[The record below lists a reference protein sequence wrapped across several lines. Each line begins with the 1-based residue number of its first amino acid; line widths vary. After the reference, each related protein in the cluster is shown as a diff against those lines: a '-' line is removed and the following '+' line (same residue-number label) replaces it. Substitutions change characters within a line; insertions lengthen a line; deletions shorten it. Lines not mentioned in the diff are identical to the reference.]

1 MLPLS
6 GTHSAGWIDCADRL
20 PAVGR
25 GDARSGRRGVERR
38 RRAVDSDRTGAG
50 DDVRRAAVRLRS
62 GSLLFERGLSVQDGG
77 ADSGDRVPLHAPR
90 ADGAAGGFA
99 GIGQAGG
106 VPLAGSVGRSHRRR
120 HLHRVC
126 ERAAVMTPVLSF
138 AQWLQYVG
146 WAAALRY
153 SAAAYPL
160 VLTLHIVGIAFFGG
174 LIIITDLRLLGVT
187 MRRLPMLKV
196 IGAL

>member
-1 MLPLS
+1 
-6 GTHSAGWIDCADRL
+6 
-20 PAVGR
+20 
-25 GDARSGRRGVERR
+25 
-38 RRAVDSDRTGAG
+38 
-50 DDVRRAAVRLRS
+50 
-62 GSLLFERGLSVQDGG
+62 
-77 ADSGDRVPLHAPR
+77 
-90 ADGAAGGFA
+90 
-99 GIGQAGG
+99 
-106 VPLAGSVGRSHRRR
+106 
-120 HLHRVC
+120 
-126 ERAAVMTPVLSF
+126 MTPVLSF

-196 IGAL
+196 IGALRVPKRIGFVIVVTCGVMLASSKAEEYYYNWFFWTKMSLLALIAVHGIAFGRSVYHGRHEPTASQAKLAGALSLLLWTGVMICGRGIGYIEPPLSKLHAMTWFR